1 MTVLYGLLGL
11 SVIIFI
17 HELGHFFVARFFGV
31 HVESFS
37 IGMGPV
43 LLHKT
48 VKGTDY
54 RLSLVPFGGY
64 CGMKGEKD
72 FQTAMENKLDRIPA
86 EKDSFYGVHPLKRI
100 AIAFAGPFANVILAV
115 AALSVV
121 AMIGYDYYTSPNK
134 IILAPEFYPDSPL
147 SAAEAGLQT
156 GDRIRAING
165 KRIEYFS
172 DIVETVSLSARKTL
186 HIEADRNGTA
196 MTFTLVPELD
206 TSTGAGKIGVL
217 SWLDPVIESAAENS
231 PAFNAGLQNGD
242 RIIKADGKTV
252 RNTVDL
258 YEILKN
264 LHEADISVERGGR
277 VFHAHLSLRQLE
289 AQPAAEKSP
298 AQKSAER
305 KNSGNEN
312 LVSGISWQAI
322 KVHTK
327 TYPFFPALLQGA
339 KETFKMVSV
348 TAQSIALLF
357 KGIDLKQAVSGPI
370 GITVLLGE
378 TAKEGF
384 SAGFSV
390 GVVTVCNF
398 LAVISISLFL
408 MNLLPVPVLDGGLIL
423 VAFIELVRRKS
434 IKPKTLYAIQ
444 IAGVCF
450 IVLIFLLGMFA
461 DINRIIQRF
470 QDVKL

>member
-54 RLSLVPFGGY
+54 RLSLIPFGGY

-134 IILAPEFYPDSPL
+134 IILASEFYPDSPL

-156 GDRIRAING
+156 GDRITAING

-172 DIVETVSLSARKTL
+172 DIVEAVSLAARKTL
-186 HIEADRNGTA
+186 YIEADRNGTA

-206 TSTGAGKIGVL
+206 KSTGAGKIGVL

-242 RIIKADGKTV
+242 RIIEADGKTV

-277 VFHAHLSLRQLE
+277 VFHAHLSLASQDGQS
-289 AQPAAEKSP
+289 AQKSP

-327 TYPFFPALLQGA
+327 TYPFFPALFQGA

-450 IVLIFLLGMFA
+450 IVVIFLLGMFA

>member
-1 MTVLYGLLGL
+1 MTVIYGLLGL

-54 RLSLVPFGGY
+54 RLSLIPFGGY

-100 AIAFAGPFANVILAV
+100 AIAVAGPFANVILAV

-134 IILAPEFYPDSPL
+134 IILASEFYPDSPL

-172 DIVETVSLSARKTL
+172 DIVEAVSLAARKTL
-186 HIEADRNGTA
+186 HVEADRNGTA

-206 TSTGAGKIGVL
+206 KSTGAGKIGVL
-217 SWLDPVIESAAENS
+217 NWLDPVIESAAENS

-242 RIIKADGKTV
+242 RIIEADGKTV

-264 LHEADISVERGGR
+264 LREADISVERDSR
-277 VFHAHLSLRQLE
+277 VFQAHLSLASQDG
-289 AQPAAEKSP
+289 QS

-305 KNSGNEN
+305 ENSGNEN

-327 TYPFFPALLQGA
+327 TYPFFPALIQGT

-348 TAQSIALLF
+348 TAQSIALIF

-444 IAGVCF
+444 IAGICF

>member
-1 MTVLYGLLGL
+1 MTVIYGLLGL

-54 RLSLVPFGGY
+54 RLSLIPFGGY

-100 AIAFAGPFANVILAV
+100 AIAFAGPFANVILAI

-134 IILAPEFYPDSPL
+134 IILASEFYPDSPL
-147 SAAEAGLQT
+147 SAAEAGLHT
-156 GDRIRAING
+156 GDRITAING

-172 DIVETVSLSARKTL
+172 DIVEAVSLAARKTL
-186 HIEADRNGTA
+186 HVEADRNGTA

-206 TSTGAGKIGVL
+206 KSTGAGKIGVL
-217 SWLDPVIESAAENS
+217 NWLDPVIESAAENS

-242 RIIKADGKTV
+242 RIIEADGKTV

-264 LHEADISVERGGR
+264 LREADISVERDSR
-277 VFHAHLSLRQLE
+277 VFQAHLSLASQDEQSAL
-289 AQPAAEKSP
+289 
-298 AQKSAER
+298 KSAER
-305 KNSGNEN
+305 ENSGNEN

-327 TYPFFPALLQGA
+327 TYPFFPALIQGT

-444 IAGVCF
+444 IAGICF

>member
-1 MTVLYGLLGL
+1 MTVIYGLLGL

-134 IILAPEFYPDSPL
+134 IILASEFYSDSPS

-156 GDRIRAING
+156 GDRITAING

-172 DIVETVSLSARKTL
+172 DIVEAVSLAARKTL

-206 TSTGAGKIGVL
+206 KSTGAGKIGVL

-242 RIIKADGKTV
+242 RIIEADGKAV

-277 VFHAHLSLRQLE
+277 VFQAHLSLAPQDE
-289 AQPAAEKSP
+289 QS

>member
-54 RLSLVPFGGY
+54 RLSLIPFGGY

-134 IILAPEFYPDSPL
+134 IILASEFYPDSPL

-156 GDRIRAING
+156 GDRITAING

-172 DIVETVSLSARKTL
+172 DIVEAVSLAARKTL
-186 HIEADRNGTA
+186 HVEADRNGTA

-206 TSTGAGKIGVL
+206 KSTGAGKIGVL
-217 SWLDPVIESAAENS
+217 NWLDPVIESAAENS

-242 RIIKADGKTV
+242 RIIEADGKTV

-264 LHEADISVERGGR
+264 LREADISVERDSR
-277 VFHAHLSLRQLE
+277 VFQAHLSLASQDG
-289 AQPAAEKSP
+289 QS

-305 KNSGNEN
+305 ENSGNEN

>member
-115 AALSVV
+115 AALSIV

-134 IILAPEFYPDSPL
+134 IILASEFYPDSPL

-156 GDRIRAING
+156 GDRITAING

-172 DIVETVSLSARKTL
+172 DIVEAVSLSARKTL

-217 SWLDPVIESAAENS
+217 SWLDPVIENAAENS

-242 RIIKADGKTV
+242 RIIEADGKTV

-277 VFHAHLSLRQLE
+277 VFHAHLSLASQDG
-289 AQPAAEKSP
+289 QS

>member
-1 MTVLYGLLGL
+1 MTVIYGLLGL

-134 IILAPEFYPDSPL
+134 IILASEFYPDSPL
-147 SAAEAGLQT
+147 SAAEAGLHT
-156 GDRIRAING
+156 GDRITAING

-172 DIVETVSLSARKTL
+172 DIVEAVSLAARKTL
-186 HIEADRNGTA
+186 HVEADRNGTA

-206 TSTGAGKIGVL
+206 KSTGAGKIGVL
-217 SWLDPVIESAAENS
+217 NWLDPVIESAAENS

-242 RIIKADGKTV
+242 RIIEADGKTV

-264 LHEADISVERGGR
+264 LREADISVERDSR
-277 VFHAHLSLRQLE
+277 VFQAHLSLASQDE
-289 AQPAAEKSP
+289 QS

-305 KNSGNEN
+305 ENSGNEN

-327 TYPFFPALLQGA
+327 TYPFFPALIQGT

-444 IAGVCF
+444 IAGICF

>member
-1 MTVLYGLLGL
+1 MTVIYGLLGL

-54 RLSLVPFGGY
+54 RLSLIPFGGY

-134 IILAPEFYPDSPL
+134 IILASEFYPDSPL

-156 GDRIRAING
+156 GDRITAING

-172 DIVETVSLSARKTL
+172 DIVEAVSLAARKTL
-186 HIEADRNGTA
+186 HVEADRNGTA

-206 TSTGAGKIGVL
+206 KSTGAGKIGVL
-217 SWLDPVIESAAENS
+217 NWLDPVIEIAAENS
-231 PAFNAGLQNGD
+231 PAFNAGLQNCD
-242 RIIKADGKTV
+242 RIIEADGKTV

-264 LHEADISVERGGR
+264 LREADISVERDSR
-277 VFHAHLSLRQLE
+277 VFQAHLSLASQDE
-289 AQPAAEKSP
+289 QS

-305 KNSGNEN
+305 ENSGNEN

-327 TYPFFPALLQGA
+327 TYPFFPALIQGT

-348 TAQSIALLF
+348 TAQSIALIF

-444 IAGVCF
+444 IAGICF

>member
-1 MTVLYGLLGL
+1 MTVIYGLLGL

-31 HVESFS
+31 HVESFL

-134 IILAPEFYPDSPL
+134 IILASEFYPDSPL
-147 SAAEAGLQT
+147 SAAEAGLHT
-156 GDRIRAING
+156 GDRITAING

-172 DIVETVSLSARKTL
+172 DIVEAVSLAARKTL
-186 HIEADRNGTA
+186 HVEADRNGTA

-206 TSTGAGKIGVL
+206 KSTGAGKIGVL
-217 SWLDPVIESAAENS
+217 NWLDPVIESAAENS

-242 RIIKADGKTV
+242 RIIEANGKTV

-264 LHEADISVERGGR
+264 LREADISVERDSR
-277 VFHAHLSLRQLE
+277 VFQAHLSLASQDE
-289 AQPAAEKSP
+289 QS

-305 KNSGNEN
+305 ENSGNEN

-327 TYPFFPALLQGA
+327 TYPFFPALIQGT

-444 IAGVCF
+444 IAGICF

>member
-1 MTVLYGLLGL
+1 MTIIYGLLGL
-11 SVIIFI
+11 SVIVFI

-134 IILAPEFYPDSPL
+134 IILASEFYPDSPS

-156 GDRIRAING
+156 GDLITAING

-172 DIVETVSLSARKTL
+172 DIVEAVSLSARKTL
-186 HIEADRNGTA
+186 HIEADRNGNA

-217 SWLDPVIESAAENS
+217 SWLDPIIESAAENS

-242 RIIKADGKTV
+242 RIIEADGKTV

-264 LHEADISVERGGR
+264 LHEADIAVERGSR
-277 VFHAHLSLRQLE
+277 VFHAHLSLAPQDG
-289 AQPAAEKSP
+289 QS

-470 QDVKL
+470 QDIKL

>member
-1 MTVLYGLLGL
+1 MTVIYGLLGL

-54 RLSLVPFGGY
+54 RLSLIPFGGY

-134 IILAPEFYPDSPL
+134 IILASEFYPDSPL

-172 DIVETVSLSARKTL
+172 DIVEAVSLSARKTL

-206 TSTGAGKIGVL
+206 KSTGAGKIGVL

-242 RIIKADGKTV
+242 RIIEADGKAV

-264 LHEADISVERGGR
+264 LHEADISVERGSR
-277 VFHAHLSLRQLE
+277 VFHAHLSLASQDE
-289 AQPAAEKSP
+289 QS

>member
-1 MTVLYGLLGL
+1 MTVIYGLLGL

-134 IILAPEFYPDSPL
+134 IILASEFYPDSPL

-172 DIVETVSLSARKTL
+172 DIVEAVSLAARKTL
-186 HIEADRNGTA
+186 HVEADRNGTA

-206 TSTGAGKIGVL
+206 KSTGAGKIGVL
-217 SWLDPVIESAAENS
+217 NWLDPVIESAAENS

-242 RIIKADGKTV
+242 RIIEADGKTV

-264 LHEADISVERGGR
+264 LREADISVERDSR
-277 VFHAHLSLRQLE
+277 VFQAHLSLASQDE
-289 AQPAAEKSP
+289 QS

-305 KNSGNEN
+305 ENSGNEN

-327 TYPFFPALLQGA
+327 TYPFFPALIQGA
-339 KETFKMVSV
+339 RETFKMVSV

-423 VAFIELVRRKS
+423 VAFIELVRRRS

-444 IAGVCF
+444 IAGICF

>member
-1 MTVLYGLLGL
+1 MTIIYGLLGL

-54 RLSLVPFGGY
+54 RLSLIPFGGY

-134 IILAPEFYPDSPL
+134 IILASEFYPDSPS

-156 GDRIRAING
+156 GDRITAING

-186 HIEADRNGTA
+186 HIEADRNGNA

-206 TSTGAGKIGVL
+206 KSTGAGKIGVL

-242 RIIKADGKTV
+242 RIIEADGKTV

-264 LHEADISVERGGR
+264 LHEADISVERGSR
-277 VFHAHLSLRQLE
+277 VFHAHLSLAPQDG
-289 AQPAAEKSP
+289 QS

-327 TYPFFPALLQGA
+327 TYPFFPALIQGT
-339 KETFKMVSV
+339 KETLKMVSV

-408 MNLLPVPVLDGGLIL
+408 MNLLPVPVLDGGLML

-470 QDVKL
+470 QDLKL

>member
-1 MTVLYGLLGL
+1 MTIIYGLLGL

-54 RLSLVPFGGY
+54 RLSLIPFGGY

-100 AIAFAGPFANVILAV
+100 AIAFAGPFANVILAI

-134 IILAPEFYPDSPL
+134 IILASEFYPDSPL
-147 SAAEAGLQT
+147 SAAEAGLHT
-156 GDRIRAING
+156 GDRITAING

-172 DIVETVSLSARKTL
+172 DIVEAVSLAARKTL
-186 HIEADRNGTA
+186 HVEADRNGTA

-206 TSTGAGKIGVL
+206 KSTGAGKIGVL
-217 SWLDPVIESAAENS
+217 NWLDPVIESAAENS

-242 RIIKADGKTV
+242 RIIEADGKTV

-264 LHEADISVERGGR
+264 LREADISVERDSR
-277 VFHAHLSLRQLE
+277 VFQAHLSLASQDE
-289 AQPAAEKSP
+289 QS

-305 KNSGNEN
+305 ENSGNEN

-327 TYPFFPALLQGA
+327 TYPFFPALIQGA
-339 KETFKMVSV
+339 RETFKMVSV

-423 VAFIELVRRKS
+423 VAFIELVRCKS

-444 IAGVCF
+444 IAGICF

>member
-1 MTVLYGLLGL
+1 MTVIYGLLGL

-54 RLSLVPFGGY
+54 RLSLIPFGGY

-100 AIAFAGPFANVILAV
+100 AIAFAGPFANVILAI

-134 IILAPEFYPDSPL
+134 VILASEFYPDSPS

-206 TSTGAGKIGVL
+206 KSTGAGKIGVL
-217 SWLDPVIESAAENS
+217 NWLDPVIESAAENS

-242 RIIKADGKTV
+242 RIIEADGKTV

-277 VFHAHLSLRQLE
+277 VFHAHLSLALQDG
-289 AQPAAEKSP
+289 QS

-327 TYPFFPALLQGA
+327 TYPFFPALLQGT
-339 KETFKMVSV
+339 KETLKMVSV

-444 IAGVCF
+444 IAGICF

>member
-1 MTVLYGLLGL
+1 MTVIYGLLGL

-48 VKGTDY
+48 VKGTNY

-134 IILAPEFYPDSPL
+134 IILASEFYPDSPL

-172 DIVETVSLSARKTL
+172 DIVEAVSLAARKTL
-186 HIEADRNGTA
+186 HVEADRNGTA

-206 TSTGAGKIGVL
+206 KSTGAGKIGVL
-217 SWLDPVIESAAENS
+217 NWLDPVIESAAENS

-242 RIIKADGKTV
+242 RIIEADGKTV

-264 LHEADISVERGGR
+264 LREADISVERDSR
-277 VFHAHLSLRQLE
+277 VFQAHLSLASQDE
-289 AQPAAEKSP
+289 QS

-305 KNSGNEN
+305 ENSGNEN

-327 TYPFFPALLQGA
+327 TYPFFPALIQGA
-339 KETFKMVSV
+339 RETFKMVSV

-444 IAGVCF
+444 IAGICF

>member
-1 MTVLYGLLGL
+1 MTVIYGLLGL

-54 RLSLVPFGGY
+54 RLSLIPFGGY

-134 IILAPEFYPDSPL
+134 IILASEFYPDSPL

-156 GDRIRAING
+156 GDRITAING

-172 DIVETVSLSARKTL
+172 DIVEAVSLAARKTL
-186 HIEADRNGTA
+186 HVEADRNGTA

-206 TSTGAGKIGVL
+206 KSTGAGKIGVL
-217 SWLDPVIESAAENS
+217 NWLDPVIESAAENS
-231 PAFNAGLQNGD
+231 PAFNAGLQNCD
-242 RIIKADGKTV
+242 RIIEADGKTV

-264 LHEADISVERGGR
+264 LREADISVERDSR
-277 VFHAHLSLRQLE
+277 VFQAHLALAPQDEQS
-289 AQPAAEKSP
+289 

-305 KNSGNEN
+305 ENSGNEN

-327 TYPFFPALLQGA
+327 TYPFFPALIQGA
-339 KETFKMVSV
+339 RETFKMVSV

-444 IAGVCF
+444 IAGICF

>member
-1 MTVLYGLLGL
+1 MTVIYGLLGL

-54 RLSLVPFGGY
+54 RLSLIPFGGY

-115 AALSVV
+115 AALSIV

-134 IILAPEFYPDSPL
+134 IILASEFYPDSPL
-147 SAAEAGLQT
+147 SAAEAGLHT
-156 GDRIRAING
+156 GDRITAING

-172 DIVETVSLSARKTL
+172 DIVEAVSLSARKTL
-186 HIEADRNGTA
+186 HIEADRNGKA

-206 TSTGAGKIGVL
+206 KSTGAGKIGVL
-217 SWLDPVIESAAENS
+217 NWLDPVIESAAENS

-242 RIIKADGKTV
+242 RIIEADGKTV

-264 LHEADISVERGGR
+264 LREADISVERDSR
-277 VFHAHLSLRQLE
+277 VFQAHLSLASQDEQSAL
-289 AQPAAEKSP
+289 
-298 AQKSAER
+298 KSAER
-305 KNSGNEN
+305 ENSGNEN

-327 TYPFFPALLQGA
+327 TYPFFPALIQGT

-461 DINRIIQRF
+461 DINRIIQHF

>member
-1 MTVLYGLLGL
+1 MTVIYGLLGL

-17 HELGHFFVARFFGV
+17 HELGHFFVAQFFGV

-54 RLSLVPFGGY
+54 RLSLIPFGGY

-100 AIAFAGPFANVILAV
+100 AIAFAGPFANVILAI

-134 IILAPEFYPDSPL
+134 IILASEFYPDSPL

-172 DIVETVSLSARKTL
+172 DIVEAVSLAARKTL
-186 HIEADRNGTA
+186 HVEADRNGTA

-206 TSTGAGKIGVL
+206 KSTGAGKIGVL
-217 SWLDPVIESAAENS
+217 NWLDPVIESAAENS

-242 RIIKADGKTV
+242 RIIEADGKTV

-264 LHEADISVERGGR
+264 LREADISVERDSR
-277 VFHAHLSLRQLE
+277 VFQAHLSLASQDE
-289 AQPAAEKSP
+289 QS

-305 KNSGNEN
+305 ENSGNEN

-327 TYPFFPALLQGA
+327 TYPFFPALIQGA
-339 KETFKMVSV
+339 RETFKMVSV

-444 IAGVCF
+444 IAGICF

>member
-1 MTVLYGLLGL
+1 MTVIYGLLGL

-17 HELGHFFVARFFGV
+17 HELGHFFVARLFGV

-54 RLSLVPFGGY
+54 RLSLIPFGGY

-134 IILAPEFYPDSPL
+134 IILASEFYPDSPL

-172 DIVETVSLSARKTL
+172 DIVEAVSLSARKTL
-186 HIEADRNGTA
+186 HIEADRNGKT

-206 TSTGAGKIGVL
+206 KSTGTGKIGVL
-217 SWLDPVIESAAENS
+217 SWLDPVIDSAAENS

-242 RIIKADGKTV
+242 RIIEADGKAV

-264 LHEADISVERGGR
+264 LHEADISVERGSR
-277 VFHAHLSLRQLE
+277 VFQAHLSLASQDK
-289 AQPAAEKSP
+289 QS

-305 KNSGNEN
+305 ENSGNEN

-327 TYPFFPALLQGA
+327 TYPFFPALIQGA
-339 KETFKMVSV
+339 RETFKMVSV

-444 IAGVCF
+444 IAGICF

>member
-54 RLSLVPFGGY
+54 RLSLIPFGGY

-134 IILAPEFYPDSPL
+134 IILASEFYPDSPL

-206 TSTGAGKIGVL
+206 KSTGAGKIGVL

-242 RIIKADGKTV
+242 RIIEADGKAV

-264 LHEADISVERGGR
+264 LHEADISVERGSR
-277 VFHAHLSLRQLE
+277 VFQAHLALAPQDGQSV
-289 AQPAAEKSP
+289 
-298 AQKSAER
+298 QKSAER

>member
-1 MTVLYGLLGL
+1 MTVIYGLLGL

-17 HELGHFFVARFFGV
+17 HELGHFFVAQFFGV

-54 RLSLVPFGGY
+54 RLSLIPFGGY

-100 AIAFAGPFANVILAV
+100 AIAFAGPFANVILAI

-134 IILAPEFYPDSPL
+134 IILASEFYPDSPL
-147 SAAEAGLQT
+147 SAAEAGLHT
-156 GDRIRAING
+156 GDRITAING

-172 DIVETVSLSARKTL
+172 DIVEAVSLAARKTL
-186 HIEADRNGTA
+186 HVEADRNGTA

-206 TSTGAGKIGVL
+206 KSTGAGKIGVL
-217 SWLDPVIESAAENS
+217 NWLDPVIESAAENS

-242 RIIKADGKTV
+242 RIIEADGKTV

-264 LHEADISVERGGR
+264 LREADISVERDSR
-277 VFHAHLSLRQLE
+277 VFQAHLSLASQDE
-289 AQPAAEKSP
+289 QS

-305 KNSGNEN
+305 ENSGNEN

-327 TYPFFPALLQGA
+327 TYPFFPALIQGA
-339 KETFKMVSV
+339 RETFKMVSV

-444 IAGVCF
+444 IAGICF